1 MAMKS
6 RKQGFK
12 GSMTV
17 EASMAL
23 PLFIFFFV
31 NIMTLFN
38 ILKVQVDIEAALH
51 QTGSELSLMAFDLEF
66 GKELLTGD
74 EGGSVSNTIA
84 GAGGLVMAR
93 EKIRD
98 YLGDGIDKSCISGGF
113 DGISFLQSQVLMGND
128 IIDLVMDYK
137 VHPMIPVIGF
147 KEIPVEG
154 RFYGHAWTGYDISMG
169 LVTEGTEEEMV
180 YVTESGE
187 VYHRDVDCVHL
198 KIKVESVDKKDLSHL
213 RNRDGKIYYPCEYCG
228 GNVGA
233 GNVFIT
239 GYGIRYH
246 TSVNCPGLK
255 RKIYTIPISEVG
267 GKRPC
272 SACG

>member
-1 MAMKS
+1 MKS
-6 RKQGFK
+6 RKKGFR

-38 ILKVQVDIEAALH
+38 IMKVQVDIEAALH
-51 QTGSELSLMAFDLEF
+51 QTGSELAFRAFDLRF
-66 GKELLTGD
+66 GKERLSGESDSDALD
-74 EGGSVSNTIA
+74 AIA
-84 GAGGLVMAR
+84 GAGGLVYAR
-93 EKIRD
+93 EEIRN
-98 YLGDGIDKSCISGGF
+98 YLGEGIDKSCITGGF
-113 DGISFLQSQVLMGND
+113 DGISFLQSQVLLGND

-169 LVTEGTEEEMV
+169 LVTEGSEEEMV
-180 YVTESGE
+180 YVTENGE
-187 VYHRDVDCVHL
+187 VYHRDVDCMHL
-198 KIKVESVDKKDLSHL
+198 KVKVESVDKKDLSHL
-213 RNRDGKIYYPCEYCG
+213 RNRDGKIYYACEYCG

-239 GYGIRYH
+239 GFGTRYH
-246 TSVNCPGLK
+246 TSVSCPGLK
-255 RKIYTIPISEVG
+255 RKIYTIPISEAA

-272 SACG
+272 SSCG

>member
-1 MAMKS
+1 MNI
-6 RKQGFK
+6 RKRAFE

-17 EASMAL
+17 EASMVL

-51 QTGSELSLMAFDLEF
+51 QTGSELSLMAFDLRF
-66 GKELLTGD
+66 G
-74 EGGSVSNTIA
+74 EGAVGGVEDASALDTIA
-84 GAGGLVMAR
+84 GAGGLLFSR
-93 EKIRD
+93 ERIRQ
-98 YLGDGIDKSCISGGF
+98 YLGDGIDKSCITGGF
-113 DGISFLQSQVLMGND
+113 DGISFLQSQVMMGND

-137 VHPMIPVIGF
+137 VHPLIPVIGF

-154 RFYGHAWTGYDISMG
+154 RFYGHAWTGYDISQG
-169 LVTEGTEEEMV
+169 LVTEGSEEEMV
-180 YVTESGE
+180 YVTEHGE

-198 KIKVESVDKKDLSHL
+198 RVKVESVDFKDLSHL
-213 RNRDGKIYYPCEYCG
+213 RNNDGKIYYSCEYCG

-233 GNVFIT
+233 GNVYIT
-239 GYGIRYH
+239 GYGTRYH

-255 RKIYTIPISEVG
+255 RKIYTVPISEVG